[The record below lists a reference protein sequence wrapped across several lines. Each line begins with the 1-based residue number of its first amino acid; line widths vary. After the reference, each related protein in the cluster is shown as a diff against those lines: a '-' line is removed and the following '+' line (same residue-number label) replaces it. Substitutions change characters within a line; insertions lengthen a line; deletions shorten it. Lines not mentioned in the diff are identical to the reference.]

1 MTDGDLQGRV
11 ALVTGAAHRIGAAIA
26 RRLHAGGAD
35 LAIHYHTGAADAK
48 ALAKEL
54 EAQGGA
60 RARIFG
66 CRLDETDNL
75 GPLVESVAATF
86 GGLDIL
92 VNNAAR
98 FYATPVAEA
107 TADQWRDL
115 VDTNLKAPFF
125 LAQAAQEH
133 LAQRQGCIVNL
144 ADIHGQR
151 PLAEHPIYSTSKAG
165 LIMLTRAL
173 AKDLGPA
180 VRVNAV
186 APGAA
191 LWPKS
196 GASPEHK
203 ETVLQAS
210 ALGQLSGGAPVAD
223 AVHYLATA
231 DYVTGQVLGV
241 EGGRLLY

>member
-1 MTDGDLQGRV
+1 MPDGDLQGRV

-26 RRLHAGGAD
+26 RRLHAEGAD
-35 LAIHYHTGAADAK
+35 LAIHYHTSAADAET
-48 ALAKEL
+48 LAEEL
-54 EAQGGA
+54 KAQGGA
-60 RARIFG
+60 GARVFG

-75 GPLVESVAATF
+75 APLVESVAATF

-98 FYATPVAEA
+98 FYATPLGEA
-107 TADQWRDL
+107 TTDQWRDL
-115 VDTNLKAPFF
+115 VDTNLKAPLF

-133 LAQRQGCIVNL
+133 LAERQGCIVNL

-165 LIMLTRAL
+165 IIMLTQAL
-173 AKDLGPA
+173 AKDMGPA

-191 LWPKS
+191 LWPET
-196 GASPEHK
+196 GTSPEHK
-203 ETVLQAS
+203 EAVLQAS
-210 ALGQLSGGAPVAD
+210 VLGRRSGGAPVAD

>member
-26 RRLHAGGAD
+26 RRLHAEGAD
-35 LAIHYHTGAADAK
+35 LAIHYHTSAADAG
-48 ALAKEL
+48 ALAEEL

-60 RARIFG
+60 EARIFG

-75 GPLVESVAATF
+75 APLVDSVVA
-86 GGLDIL
+86 IL

-98 FYATPVAEA
+98 FYAAPVGEA
-107 TADQWRDL
+107 TTDQWRDL

-144 ADIHGQR
+144 ADVHGQR

-173 AKDLGPA
+173 AKDLGPGI
-180 VRVNAV
+180 RVNAV

-191 LWPKS
+191 LWPET
-196 GASPEHK
+196 GRSPEHK
-203 ETVLQAS
+203 EAVLQAS
-210 ALGQLSGGAPVAD
+210 VLGRPSGGAPVAD